1 MKFIFEVHLQNGFKA
16 EDYADAWMRASEIIQ
31 RSPGAMGTELHQK
44 IDDPNVLIAI
54 ASWRCKKDR
63 DAMQAEHSK
72 KIDEIIA
79 SVAPFVKI
87 NPIGEFYDPQWVVNI
102 NSD

>member
-1 MKFIFEVHLQNGFKA
+1 MKFIFEVHLQDGFKA
-16 EDYADAWMRASEIIQ
+16 EDYADAWVRASEIIQ
-31 RSPGAMGTELHQK
+31 RSPGAMGTELHRK
-44 IDDPNVLIAI
+44 IDDPNVLIAV
-54 ASWRCKKDR
+54 ASWRCKEDR

-72 KIDEIIA
+72 EIDEIIA

-87 NPIGEFYDPQWVVNI
+87 HLIGEFHDPQWVVNI

>member
-1 MKFIFEVHLQNGFKA
+1 MKFIFEVYLQDGFKA
-16 EDYADAWMRASEIIQ
+16 EDYADAWLRASEIIQ
-31 RSPGAMGTELHQK
+31 RSPGAMGTELHRK

-72 KIDEIIA
+72 EIDEIIA

-87 NPIGEFYDPQWVVNI
+87 NLIGEFYDPQWVVNI